1 MQSFA
6 LWGGVAGAAAI
17 GIVAIVLLYRARRRA
32 ERALAIG
39 QTVVAQVQA
48 QHDALRNA
56 IDGLPDGLVLFDAE
70 GRLVVCNRS
79 FAEAFA
85 RVSDQRLHGAR
96 RVDLVRAMVD
106 AHDPQLPAA
115 ARERLVAKY
124 IDWHRQGNKPWLQK
138 MRGGRWLRIREKRLA
153 DGSTLCICSDVTAF
167 MWLRGEL
174 QEAERRA
181 ARQQADDGSR
191 ADRAPAA

>member
-1 MQSFA
+1 VQSFA
-6 LWGGVAGAAAI
+6 LWGGAAGAAAI
-17 GIVAIVLLYRARRRA
+17 GIAAIVLLFRARRRA

-96 RVDLVRAMVD
+96 RIDLVRAMVD
-106 AHDPQLPAA
+106 VHDPQLPAA

-138 MRGGRWLRIREKRLA
+138 MRGGRWLRIREKHLP
-153 DGSTLCICSDVTAF
+153 DGSTVCICSDVTAF

-191 ADRAPAA
+191 ADRAPTV